1 MPRHPL
7 VALALAA
14 FANLSASAAVVAPLP
29 ADWYPESLAAGPDGR
44 FYVGSWRQGAI
55 ARVDPA
61 TGAIATLVAA
71 GSNGMGNVQG
81 VLVDAARDAL
91 WACSGNLGFTTVPVS
106 ASALKRYALATG
118 APQASYAMPDGG
130 YCNDLAQDAQGRL
143 YVSDSLHPR
152 ILRWVEGAPALAV
165 WKEDPKLADRPVMG
179 EFKALNGIAVDG
191 ADVVASVIAAVPFLL
206 RVPIADDGSAGPVS
220 RLEAPRAFRNV
231 DAIRAWKPGRLV
243 LFESDAFG
251 SGPYGGQVTLARIE
265 GGRLALRPLVA
276 GLDAPSSGLVAGG
289 RVWFVESKYGLLT
302 HRQPADGPVPTGV
315 PFDLQSVALPDDF

>member
-1 MPRHPL
+1 MLFR
-7 VALALAA
+7 
-14 FANLSASAAVVAPLP
+14 S
-29 ADWYPESLAAGPDGR
+29 
-44 FYVGSWRQGAI
+44 
-55 ARVDPA
+55 
-61 TGAIATLVAA
+61 
-71 GSNGMGNVQG
+71 
-81 VLVDAARDAL
+81 
-91 WACSGNLGFTTVPVS
+91 
-106 ASALKRYALATG
+106 
-118 APQASYAMPDGG
+118 
-130 YCNDLAQDAQGRL
+130 
-143 YVSDSLHPR
+143 
-152 ILRWVEGAPALAV
+152 
-165 WKEDPKLADRPVMG
+165 
-179 EFKALNGIAVDG
+179 
-191 ADVVASVIAAVPFLL
+191 
-206 RVPIADDGSAGPVS
+206 VPIADDGSAGAVT